1 MEGRLFSSVPI
12 RHALGT
18 GALALAGFAMP
29 AYAQVTN
36 VEIDD
41 DDVWEHQWTEMAFPA
56 QFGPFRRNRV
66 SAFEERET
74 NISANYND
82 EETGAL
88 LSLYIYR
95 PGNPSTAIWFDR
107 ALTAID
113 ERGVTE
119 ADSYGEVDIED
130 LKIRRFIPSGGAKPS
145 GLFAVLAVEGNRV
158 RSTGVAL
165 YRAGEW
171 LVKVRI
177 SSVGLDVPQMDLLLK
192 QTLNE
197 LPALNGL
204 DQAPAQFISLCDTPF
219 APRGAE
225 EITEDLTAL
234 ALSLAL
240 LKTKSFQNQVTSLL
254 GGSTNANAPSY
265 CREGPRNNQF
275 NLYRRIGR
283 TPAYSVAV
291 GDAGF
296 SIDVFPDITER
307 FFSGSDHEAA
317 GSADI
322 QDDEGQ
328 LDNLRTDAS
337 EPYPIAGETTSPT
350 SSQDEPVTYAVRTAD
365 GLEYTFYTPYRGLP
379 NLDQISQSVNGARL
393 ATASRPL
400 EEGEEAT
407 ITLFTQPE

>member
-1 MEGRLFSSVPI
+1 MYLSEII
-12 RHALGT
+12 RRVVGA
-18 GALALAGFAMP
+18 GALALVIFAAP
-29 AYAQVTN
+29 AHAQMTD
-36 VEIDD
+36 VEIGDD
-41 DDVWEHQWTEMAFPA
+41 EVWEHQWTEMAFPA

-66 SAFEERET
+66 SALEERGT
-74 NISANYND
+74 NIFANYND
-82 EETGAL
+82 DETGTL

-113 ERGVTE
+113 ERGVTK
-119 ADSYGEVDIED
+119 ADNYGEVDIED
-130 LKIRRFIPSGGAKPS
+130 LKIRRFIPSGGTKPS

-204 DQAPAQFISLCDTPF
+204 DQAPAQFILPCDTSF

-275 NLYRRIGR
+275 NLYRRMST
-283 TPAYSVAV
+283 TPAYSLAV

-296 SIDVFPDITER
+296 SIDVFPDKIER
-307 FFSGSDHEAA
+307 FSGSDDEAA

-322 QDDEGQ
+322 RDDESQ
-328 LDNLRTDAS
+328 LDNPSTDAS
-337 EPYPIAGETTSPT
+337 EPYPVAREATAPT
-350 SSQDEPVTYAVRTAD
+350 PSQDGPVTYAVRTAD

-379 NLDQISQSVNGARL
+379 NLDQLSQSVNGARF